1 MNNGRYITAMWEH
14 WAVSNLVTAASINWR
29 IEGWNPGALSVIVSG
44 YFFEHNSGISNRR
57 LRSLTSGFWHGLSV
71 VLVILSSLGGSLC
84 TRPVALPNPQR
95 W

>member
-44 YFFEHNSGISNRR
+44 YFFEHNSGFQTGDRGPGPSD
-57 LRSLTSGFWHGLSV
+57 LGMDYPSCSLSY
-71 VLVILSSLGGSLC
+71 
-84 TRPVALPNPQR
+84 PA
-95 W
+95 